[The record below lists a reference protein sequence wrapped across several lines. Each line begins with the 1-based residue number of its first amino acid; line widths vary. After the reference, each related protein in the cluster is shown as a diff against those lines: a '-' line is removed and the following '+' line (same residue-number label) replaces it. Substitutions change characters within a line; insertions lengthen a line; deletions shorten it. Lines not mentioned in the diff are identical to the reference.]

1 MKALFS
7 PRKMAL
13 ALAMVSAF
21 GLTACQTTTRKVD
34 GSGAVVMQ
42 PSSPDN
48 LIQRELEGGVQQ
60 MVYLFATNTLYIARA
75 QAAETVSGGM
85 IYRLDATTLQSRGA
99 GHFDLKNVGL
109 IGEPDGSALYATNAF
124 DGAITEIDPENG
136 RVLKRLILNE
146 KDQSGQPAHPHEILL
161 HDGLLY
167 VGDAGDSG
175 VIWVVQAKTLKL
187 KARMTGAG
195 KAIGGLLFS
204 PVSDRIYATNGSGEI
219 LVINPRNHRIEQRLT
234 AGDGQSDPLLNM
246 AEDPA
251 TGRLFVTA
259 RSRTG
264 QAWVF
269 DERSGRV
276 IQSLVPGDS
285 QGIKFNGKRNEIY
298 LSQRESKKV
307 LQLDGTTYDVK
318 NSWSFGGHPENLLVT
333 PDGQTLFVTLKQGSK
348 EDSSGQSQDG
358 VARINLQ

>member
-7 PRKMAL
+7 LHKLAL
-13 ALAMVSAF
+13 ALAVVSVF
-21 GLTACQTTTRKVD
+21 SLTGCQTTTKKVD
-34 GSGAVVMQ
+34 GSGAVVIQ

-48 LIQRELEGGVQQ
+48 LIQRELEEGVQK
-60 MVYLFATNTLYIARA
+60 MVYLAATNALYIASA
-75 QAAETVSGGM
+75 QASETISGGM
-85 IYRLDATTLQSRGA
+85 IHRLDATTLQSRGA

-109 IGEPDGSALYATNAF
+109 IGEPDGSTLYATNAF
-124 DGAITEIDPENG
+124 DGAITAIDPANG

-146 KDQSGQPAHPHEILL
+146 KDQNGQPCHPYEILL
-161 HDGLLY
+161 HEGLLY

-187 KARMTGAG
+187 KARITAAG
-195 KAIGGLLFS
+195 NAIAGLLFS

-234 AGDGQSDPLLNM
+234 AGNGQADPFLHM

-264 QAWVF
+264 QVQVF
-269 DERSGRV
+269 DERSGQV

-285 QGIKFNGKRNEIY
+285 WSIKFNGKRNEIY
-298 LSQRESKKV
+298 ISQRASKKV
-307 LQLDGTTYDVK
+307 LQLDGTTYEIK
-318 NSWSFGGHPENLLVT
+318 NSWSFEEHPENLLVT
-333 PDGQTLFVTLKQGSK
+333 PDGQTLFVTLKQERS
-348 EDSSGQSQDG
+348 EDNSGRAQDG

>member
-60 MVYLFATNTLYIARA
+60 MVYLSATNTLYIARA

-298 LSQRESKKV
+298 LSQRESKEV

>member
-7 PRKMAL
+7 PHKL
-13 ALAMVSAF
+13 ALTLAVVSVF
-21 GLTACQTTTRKVD
+21 SLTGCQTTTKKVD

-48 LIQRELEGGVQQ
+48 LIQRELEEGVQQ
-60 MVYLFATNTLYIARA
+60 IVYLPATNTLYIASA
-75 QAAETVSGGM
+75 QAAETISGGM
-85 IYRLDATTLQSRGA
+85 IHQLDATTLQSRGA

-109 IGEPDGSALYATNAF
+109 IGEPDGSALYATNAV
-124 DGAITEIDPENG
+124 DGAITAIDPANG

-146 KDQSGQPAHPHEILL
+146 KAQDGQPCHPHEILL

-167 VGDAGDSG
+167 VGDSG

-187 KARMTGAG
+187 KARITAAG
-195 KAIGGLLFS
+195 SAIGGLLFS

-219 LVINPRNHRIEQRLT
+219 LIINPRNHRIEQRLT
-234 AGDGQSDPLLNM
+234 AGDGQADPFLNM

-259 RSRTG
+259 HSPAG
-264 QAWVF
+264 QARVF

-276 IQSLVPGDS
+276 IQSLIPGNAW
-285 QGIKFNGKRNEIY
+285 GIKFNGKRNEIY
-298 LSQRESKKV
+298 ISQRASKKV
-307 LQLDGTTYDVK
+307 LQLDGTTYEIK
-318 NSWSFGGHPENLLVT
+318 NSWSFEGHPENLLVA
-333 PDGQTLFVTLKQGSK
+333 PDGQTLFVTLKQAIN
-348 EDSSGQSQDG
+348 EDNGGQAQDG
-358 VARINLQ
+358 VVRINLQ